1 MADRVRTLCGRIG
14 SDWRA
19 GYGYRG
25 GGCGRGKFGKG
36 WAVSGASRF
45 TGARDPRLKLLLI
58 SVAVFIAD
66 RLSKLWILH
75 HIISGQE
82 ITIIPHFFHLSHVY
96 NNGAAFSLFSDTPS
110 PEKVR
115 WMLIGF
121 SLVAIAIVLVVF
133 MKAGRRVNLT
143 SIALA
148 LVLGGAIGN
157 LYDRLAYRYVID
169 FLAFNFSSYHYPD
182 FNVADSCIV
191 IGAGLL
197 LIEVF
202 RAPKSAFS
210 D

>member
-1 MADRVRTLCGRIG
+1 MN
-14 SDWRA
+14 
-19 GYGYRG
+19 
-25 GGCGRGKFGKG
+25 
-36 WAVSGASRF
+36 GASRF
-45 TGARDPRLKLLLI
+45 TGTRDPRLKLLLI
-58 SVAVFIAD
+58 SIAVIVAD
-66 RLSKLWILH
+66 RLSKLWILRN
-75 HIISGQE
+75 IISGQE

-121 SLVAIAIVLVVF
+121 SLIAIAIVLVVF

-169 FLAFNFSSYHYPD
+169 FLAFNFGSYHYPD

-191 IGAGLL
+191 IGACLL

>member
-1 MADRVRTLCGRIG
+1 M
-14 SDWRA
+14 
-19 GYGYRG
+19 
-25 GGCGRGKFGKG
+25 
-36 WAVSGASRF
+36 SGASNFSGTRY
-45 TGARDPRLKLLLI
+45 PHLKLLLI
-58 SVAVFIAD
+58 SVAVFLLD
-66 RLSKLWILH
+66 RLSKLWILR

-82 ITIIPHFFHLSHVY
+82 ITIIPHFFHLTHVY

-121 SLVAIAIVLVVF
+121 SLVAIAIVLMVF

-157 LYDRLAYRYVID
+157 LYDRLVYRYVID

-191 IGAGLL
+191 IGASLL
-197 LIEVF
+197 LLEVF
-202 RAPKSAFS
+202 RAPRSAFS

>member
-1 MADRVRTLCGRIG
+1 M
-14 SDWRA
+14 
-19 GYGYRG
+19 
-25 GGCGRGKFGKG
+25 
-36 WAVSGASRF
+36 SGASRF
-45 TGARDPRLKLLLI
+45 TGTRDPRLKLLLI
-58 SVAVFIAD
+58 SVTVFVAD

-82 ITIIPHFFHLSHVY
+82 ITILPHFFHLSHVY

-133 MKAGRRVNLT
+133 MKAGRRVNMT
-143 SIALA
+143 SVALA

-169 FLAFNFSSYHYPD
+169 FLAFNIFGYHYPD

-191 IGAGLL
+191 IGAALL

>member
-1 MADRVRTLCGRIG
+1 M
-14 SDWRA
+14 S
-19 GYGYRG
+19 
-25 GGCGRGKFGKG
+25 
-36 WAVSGASRF
+36 AVP
-45 TGARDPRLKLLLI
+45 ARDARLKLLLI
-58 SVAVFIAD
+58 TIAVFVLD
-66 RLSKLWILH
+66 RLSKLWIIH

-82 ITIIPHFFHLSHVY
+82 IVIIPHFFRLSHVY

-110 PEKVR
+110 PDKVR

-121 SLVAIAIVLVVF
+121 SLVASAIVLAVF
-133 MKAGRRVNLT
+133 WKAGRRVSVT
-143 SIALA
+143 SVALA

-169 FLAFNFSSYHYPD
+169 FLAFNIFGYHYPD

-191 IGAGLL
+191 IGAALL

-202 RAPKSAFS
+202 RAPKSAFV

>member
-1 MADRVRTLCGRIG
+1 M
-14 SDWRA
+14 
-19 GYGYRG
+19 
-25 GGCGRGKFGKG
+25 
-36 WAVSGASRF
+36 SGNSHS
-45 TGARDPRLKLLLI
+45 TGTRDPRLKLLLI
-58 SVAVFIAD
+58 SVAVFVVD
-66 RLSKLWILH
+66 RLTKQWILH
-75 HIISGQE
+75 HIISGQQ
-82 ITIIPHFFHLSHVY
+82 ITIIPRFFHLSHVY

-121 SLVAIAIVLVVF
+121 SLIAISIVLAVF
-133 MKAGRRVNLT
+133 MKAGRRVNPT

-169 FLAFNFSSYHYPD
+169 FLAFNIFGYHYPD

-202 RAPKSAFS
+202 RAPKSAFV

>member
-1 MADRVRTLCGRIG
+1 VN
-14 SDWRA
+14 
-19 GYGYRG
+19 
-25 GGCGRGKFGKG
+25 
-36 WAVSGASRF
+36 GASRF
-45 TGARDPRLKLLLI
+45 TGTRDPRLKLLLI
-58 SVAVFIAD
+58 SIAVIVAD
-66 RLSKLWILH
+66 RLSKLWILRN
-75 HIISGQE
+75 IISGQE

-121 SLVAIAIVLVVF
+121 SLIAIAIVLVVF

-169 FLAFNFSSYHYPD
+169 FLAFNFGSYHYPD

-191 IGAGLL
+191 IGACLL

>member
-1 MADRVRTLCGRIG
+1 M
-14 SDWRA
+14 
-19 GYGYRG
+19 
-25 GGCGRGKFGKG
+25 
-36 WAVSGASRF
+36 SGDSHS

-58 SVAVFIAD
+58 SVAVFVLD
-66 RLSKLWILH
+66 WLSKLWIIH

-121 SLVAIAIVLVVF
+121 SLIAISIVLAVF
-133 MKAGRRVNLT
+133 WKAGRRVSVT
-143 SIALA
+143 SVALA

-169 FLAFNFSSYHYPD
+169 FLAFNIFGYHYPD

-191 IGAGLL
+191 IGAALL

-202 RAPKSAFS
+202 RAPKSAFL

>member
-1 MADRVRTLCGRIG
+1 MHVGESQKWPTVCERCVAALEAIG
-14 SDWRA
+14 A
-19 GYGYRG
+19 PAMG
-25 GGCGRGKFGKG
+25 GEARGCGRGKFEKG
-36 WAVSGASRF
+36 WAVSGDSRF
-45 TGARDPRLKLLLI
+45 TGARDPRFKLLLI

-66 RLSKLWILH
+66 RLSKLWILK

-110 PEKVR
+110 PDKVR

-121 SLVAIAIVLVVF
+121 SLVAIAIVLFVF
-133 MKAGRRVNLT
+133 MKAGRRMNLT

-169 FLAFNFSSYHYPD
+169 FLAFNFSTLSLSGFQRCRFLHCD
-182 FNVADSCIV
+182 W
-191 IGAGLL
+191 
-197 LIEVF
+197 
-202 RAPKSAFS
+202 RRSAF

>member
-1 MADRVRTLCGRIG
+1 
-14 SDWRA
+14 
-19 GYGYRG
+19 
-25 GGCGRGKFGKG
+25 
-36 WAVSGASRF
+36 VSGDLYSSGTRYSH
-45 TGARDPRLKLLLI
+45 LKLLLI
-58 SVAVFIAD
+58 SLAVILLD
-66 RLSKLWILH
+66 RLSKGWILRH
-75 HIISGQE
+75 VASGQE
-82 ITIIPHFFHLSHVY
+82 ITIIPNFFHLSHVY
-96 NNGAAFSLFSDTPS
+96 NNGAAFSLFSDNPS

-121 SLVAIAIVLVVF
+121 SLIAIAIVLVVF
-133 MKAGRRVNLT
+133 IKAGQHVNLT

-191 IGAGLL
+191 IGACLL
-197 LIEVF
+197 LLEVF
-202 RAPKSAFS
+202 RAPRSAFS

>member
-1 MADRVRTLCGRIG
+1 M
-14 SDWRA
+14 
-19 GYGYRG
+19 
-25 GGCGRGKFGKG
+25 
-36 WAVSGASRF
+36 SGASRF
-45 TGARDPRLKLLLI
+45 TGRRDPRLKLLSI

-66 RLSKLWILH
+66 RLSKTWILH
-75 HIISGQE
+75 HIYSGQE
-82 ITIIPHFFHLSHVY
+82 TTVIPHFFHLSHVY

-121 SLVAIAIVLVVF
+121 SSIAIAIVLAVF
-133 MKAGRRVNLT
+133 LKAGRRVNLT

-169 FLAFNFSSYHYPD
+169 FLSFNFFSYHYPD
-182 FNVADSCIV
+182 FNIADSCIV

-197 LIEVF
+197 LLEVF
-202 RAPKSAFS
+202 RAPKSAFA